1 MRILLYDFDVYSRPK
16 FHLYIQTLP
25 FEIFYDIKYSIFIH
39 QRKYCRYEDI
49 DGFFPSTKFLE
60 RKSPEISFD
69 HLIFFN
75 TRSISGFVALNI

>member
-1 MRILLYDFDVYSRPK
+1 M
-16 FHLYIQTLP
+16 P

-75 TRSISGFVALNI
+75 TRSISGFVALNIQSIIYFRTNSLIDSKMFQT